1 VSAAALDR
9 AVAFVEACGDR
20 FSIARARSLVAGHP
34 PVDPCLPDGV
44 VQRKDGSLGLELGNP
59 AESEWEPMLRSLA
72 AAADLG
78 CLHLP
83 FVERACGFLEV
94 VQADDGSWGS
104 SDEAEESRIIRT
116 GMIAGHLGKT
126 RFARAATLTRAGD
139 YIADRFT
146 PDLVQGFN
154 WAAIAAY
161 ANYFANVPHDES
173 DAVLQWIGR
182 ELERGFRSGR
192 FDGVRTARVLLYAEA
207 PSLPGGRV
215 DAARVLLYAEA
226 PSLPGGR
233 VDASEALERL
243 LGEQQADG
251 GWLRFDDPAS
261 AARIEHTLDALTA
274 LARLG

>member
-1 VSAAALDR
+1 VSAVAALDR
-9 AVAFVEACGDR
+9 GVAFVEARGDR
-20 FSIARARSLVAGHP
+20 FSIARARSLAAGRA
-34 PVDPCLPDGV
+34 PVDLCLPDRI
-44 VQRKDGSLGLELGNP
+44 VQRANGSLGPEPGNAP
-59 AESEWEPMLRSLA
+59 ESEWEPMLRSLA
-72 AAADLG
+72 AAADLRG
-78 CLHLP
+78 LHLP
-83 FVERACGFLEV
+83 LVERACGFLEA

-104 SDEAEESRIIRT
+104 SDETEESRIIRT

-161 ANYFANVPHDES
+161 ANYFSNVPHDES

-192 FDGVRTARVLLYAEA
+192 FDGVQTARVLLYAEA

-215 DAARVLLYAEA
+215 DV
-226 PSLPGGR
+226 
-233 VDASEALERL
+233 SEALERL

-251 GWLRFDDPAS
+251 GWLRFDDPAL

-274 LARLG
+274 LVRFG